1 MLDSLSILTLSEDYT
16 PYECVG
22 VHLGYTSL
30 GIVPFK
36 FEFSS
41 GS

>member
-30 GIVPFK
+30 GIELTVPFK
-36 FEFSS
+36 F
-41 GS
+41 